1 MKRCAMSS
9 AEEGFR
15 RFTIGDPSL
24 IAAIARGEASPLEV
38 PPFDALTDSLLRMS
52 ALIAL
57 DAPASSY
64 REVVDETLSAGA
76 RLDDL
81 LAVLISVAATVGSAR
96 VVSAAPKIALAAGY
110 DIEASL
116 ERFDPAGMRPRSP
129 SVPVP

>member
-1 MKRCAMSS
+1 MERCVMSS

-24 IAAIARGEASPLEV
+24 IAAMARSGASPLEV
-38 PPFDALTDSLLRMS
+38 PPFDALTDSLLRIS

-76 RLDDL
+76 RLDEL

-110 DIEASL
+110 DVEASL
-116 ERFDPAGMRPRSP
+116 ELVDPTGRRPKSS
-129 SVPVP
+129 SVPSL

>member
-1 MKRCAMSS
+1 MKRCVMSS

-24 IAAIARGEASPLEV
+24 IAAMARGEGSPLEV
-38 PPFDALTDSLLRMS
+38 PPLDAMTDSLLRIG

-57 DAPASSY
+57 DAPAPSY

-76 RLDDL
+76 RLDEL
-81 LAVLISVAATVGSAR
+81 LAVLISLTATVGFAR

-110 DIEASL
+110 DVEASL
-116 ERFDPAGMRPRSP
+116 ELIDPVGTHPKSS
-129 SVPVP
+129 SVPSL

>member
-1 MKRCAMSS
+1 MSS

-24 IAAIARGEASPLEV
+24 IAAMARSGASPLEV
-38 PPFDALTDSLLRMS
+38 PPFDALTDSLLRIS

-76 RLDDL
+76 RLDEL

-110 DIEASL
+110 DVEASL
-116 ERFDPAGMRPRSP
+116 ELVDPTGRRPKSS
-129 SVPVP
+129 SVPSL